1 MEETTGITDRAVS
14 AWLRDHMKKQ
24 GIRQRDI
31 ADLIDRKSVTYV
43 SNCLTGKQSWRLSE
57 LDRIAPLFGLHDA
70 LSLIADSRAYTP
82 MLDRIFGDEDER
94 IRAAEQAARSGD
106 WVPAADEDE
115 DKTHEINGEAGD
127 AYDPA

>member
-115 DKTHEINGEAGD
+115 DKTHEIHGDAGD
-127 AYDPA
+127 AYE

>member
-94 IRAAEQAARSGD
+94 IMAAERDARSGD

-115 DKTHEINGEAGD
+115 DKTHEIHGDVGD
-127 AYDPA
+127 AYE

>member
-43 SNCLTGKQSWRLSE
+43 SNCLIGKQSWRLSE

-115 DKTHEINGEAGD
+115 DKTHEIHGEAGD
-127 AYDPA
+127 AYE

>member
-43 SNCLTGKQSWRLSE
+43 SNCLIGKQSWRLSE

-127 AYDPA
+127 AYDPS

>member
-1 MEETTGITDRAVS
+1 MEENKGSITDRAVS

-31 ADLIDRKSVTYV
+31 ANLIGRKSVTYV
-43 SNCLTGKQSWRLSE
+43 SNCLIGKQSWRLAE

-115 DKTHEINGEAGD
+115 DKTHEIHGEAGD
-127 AYDPA
+127 AYE

>member
-43 SNCLTGKQSWRLSE
+43 SNCLIGKQSWRLSE

-94 IRAAEQAARSGD
+94 IRAAEHAARSGD

-115 DKTHEINGEAGD
+115 DKTHEIHGEAGD